1 MQAVAEGSGGHF
13 LLGTVVQPLERDFR
27 SGVWVWTPWLGQ
39 AGTQYPWPPV
49 PPAWEALI
57 CSLAHCT
64 VMGTFRE
71 SGPLMSFPHT
81 CYGWALPMW
90 AHVQLW
96 SPQTWPVGVVW
107 GQLLCL
113 LNCWTCV
120 QRLMEQVKPAEDI
133 VLACMPW
140 QVRKG
145 RASLRTALSG
155 STCQDLRKKGPHN
168 TYHTPT
174 ELRNE
179 KPEKKK
185 KIPEALPPSSP
196 QQGRTVSWLH
206 SQLHTISSS
215 VFYFIAN
222 VSNYCF

>member
-1 MQAVAEGSGGHF
+1 M
-13 LLGTVVQPLERDFR
+13 
-27 SGVWVWTPWLGQ
+27 
-39 AGTQYPWPPV
+39 
-49 PPAWEALI
+49 
-57 CSLAHCT
+57 
-64 VMGTFRE
+64 
-71 SGPLMSFPHT
+71 
-81 CYGWALPMW
+81 
-90 AHVQLW
+90 
-96 SPQTWPVGVVW
+96 
-107 GQLLCL
+107 CL

-185 KIPEALPPSSP
+185 KNLKCSHPPDLSKEEQCP
-196 QQGRTVSWLH
+196 GFIHNFIQFPPVCFILLLMLLTIAFNFLVCIIRPFFFILTTCTVAVPNCTPL
-206 SQLHTISSS
+206 L
-215 VFYFIAN
+215 
-222 VSNYCF
+222 